1 LGQQWQTTHSKF
13 ANDRE
18 TPLGGLPSQMILP
31 WPRPSL
37 PETMRLRAA
46 EEGIPVRLALD
57 LPAGEVTLRIVT
69 YAPGAATTG
78 SLEIP
83 VQTTGP

>member
-1 LGQQWQTTHSKF
+1 L
-13 ANDRE
+13 D
-18 TPLGGLPSQMILP
+18 LDLPTK
-31 WPRPSL
+31 
-37 PETMRLRAA
+37 EYERLRAA

>member
-1 LGQQWQTTHSKF
+1 
-13 ANDRE
+13 
-18 TPLGGLPSQMILP
+18 
-31 WPRPSL
+31 
-37 PETMRLRAA
+37 MRLRAA

-57 LPAGEVTLRIVT
+57 LPVGEVTLRIVT